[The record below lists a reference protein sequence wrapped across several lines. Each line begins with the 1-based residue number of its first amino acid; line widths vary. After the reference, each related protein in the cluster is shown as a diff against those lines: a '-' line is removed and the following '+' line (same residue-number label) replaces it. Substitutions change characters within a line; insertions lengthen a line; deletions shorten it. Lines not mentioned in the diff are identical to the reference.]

1 MSKEI
6 VKAKKE
12 SLIRSSVSVAPNQV
26 GGIGHIIFKSKG
38 SSRWERFCNIVL
50 FPFRYVWFGA
60 AKL

>member
-50 FPFRYVWFGA
+50 FPF
-60 AKL
+60 